1 MNLLNRLFRPNK
13 IRVTFIDR
21 SSGKIFGQSSMNLD
35 QLPEDF
41 SIETTMHLDAKDWI
55 VEEATSFHI
64 SQFSQT
70 KRLTLKLRK
79 VEKIDLSNLLFTLP
93 TISNE
98 IPDTTTDQCKYRDF
112 EILIREDDW
121 RQNEFLNSK
130 SKLLVDIEFKKIQ
143 DIWTYESKK
152 VDEQFTA
159 FKNCHVRSSIGEPQ
173 LSISLRK
180 LKDLLGTSETGCLKI
195 NETFVVNGFS
205 LRTKDTHFYGTLQDD
220 VVTLLSVCKSNEQSV
235 REIHSIVETFDVI
248 FVSWHNTQVIE

>member
-1 MNLLNRLFRPNK
+1 MDLLNRLFRSNK
-13 IRVTFIDR
+13 IYVTFIDS
-21 SSGKIFGQSSMNLD
+21 SSGKVFGQSSMNLD

-41 SIETTMHLDAKDWI
+41 SIETTMHLHAKDWI
-55 VEEATSFHI
+55 IEEATPSHI
-64 SQFSQT
+64 SEFSRT

-79 VEKIDLSNLLFTLP
+79 VEKIDPSDLLFTLP

-98 IPDTTTDQCKYRDF
+98 IPDTTTDPCKYRDF
-112 EILIREDDW
+112 EISIREDDW

-159 FKNCHVRSSIGEPQ
+159 FKNCHVRSSVGEPQ
-173 LSISLRK
+173 LSISLKK

-195 NETFVVNGFS
+195 NETFVVDGFS
-205 LRTKDTHFYGTLQDD
+205 LRTKATHFYGTLRDD
-220 VVTLLSVCKSNEQSV
+220 VVTLLSICKWNEHSN
-235 REIHSIVETFDVI
+235 REIHSIVENFEVI
-248 FVSWHNTQVIE
+248 FISWYNTQLIE